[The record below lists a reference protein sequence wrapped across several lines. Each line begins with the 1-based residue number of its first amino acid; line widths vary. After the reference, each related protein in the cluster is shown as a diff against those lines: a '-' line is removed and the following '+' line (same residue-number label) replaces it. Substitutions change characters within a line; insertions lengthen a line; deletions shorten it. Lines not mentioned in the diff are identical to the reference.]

1 MKQYLLIGASSGIAQ
16 ALISIFQENP
26 KVKLVSI
33 SRANIVTSSSQHVHF
48 VSDYSIS
55 SVREIASSLIAS
67 QSVFDY
73 VLFFNGTLHH
83 NQMMPEKQVTQFS
96 EEYYDH
102 LTASNVYPHIR
113 WFAELPRLLCRNS
126 IAKIIILSARI
137 GSISDNR
144 SGGWYSYRMTKAAL
158 NMAAKT
164 FSLELNRPKSRAKV
178 ILFHP
183 GTTDTAL
190 SKPFQKNIPKEKL
203 FTPHFVAQRLSA
215 LCDAEIEHTDIDFID
230 WRFNPIQW

>member
-1 MKQYLLIGASSGIAQ
+1 MKHYLLIGASSGIAQ
-16 ALISIFQENP
+16 ALISILKEKPDAQ
-26 KVKLVSI
+26 LVSI
-33 SRANIVTSSSQHVHF
+33 SRNKLVTLSSQHIHF
-48 VSDYSIS
+48 MSDYSAA

-67 QSVFDY
+67 ERLFDY

-96 EEYYDH
+96 EEYYHH
-102 LTASNVYPHIR
+102 LTASNVYPHLR
-113 WFAELPRLLCRNS
+113 WFAELPRLLCRDS

-137 GSISDNR
+137 GSIADNR

-190 SKPFQKNIPKEKL
+190 SKPFQKNIAKEKL

-215 LCDAEIEHTDIDFID
+215 LCDTEIEHTDIDFID
-230 WRFNPIQW
+230 WQFNPIQW